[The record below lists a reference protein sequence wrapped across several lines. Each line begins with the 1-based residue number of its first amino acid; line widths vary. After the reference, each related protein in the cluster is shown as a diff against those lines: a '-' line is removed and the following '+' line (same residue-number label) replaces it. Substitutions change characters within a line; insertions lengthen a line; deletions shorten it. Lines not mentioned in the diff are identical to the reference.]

1 MAYLEDSHMISPV
14 IVTGLESALNQV
26 LRLDPDSA
34 SRLAALDGKTVAV
47 EVEGLEQRFYLRF
60 AAEGVRVMDHDEGT
74 AVVWIR
80 GTPLALLRQWRRQ
93 SFQDSRQIKVEGNS
107 DVAREV
113 QLLLAR
119 LDIDW
124 EEQLAKRF
132 GDPIAHQLGNVWRS
146 LRGWGRRVSA
156 VVSAN
161 STEYLQHELGA
172 LPPSHVVE
180 RFLHDV
186 DILREDADRLAVRV
200 ERLRQRL
207 APGGLG

>member
-1 MAYLEDSHMISPV
+1 MA
-14 IVTGLESALNQV
+14 
-26 LRLDPDSA
+26 
-34 SRLAALDGKTVAV
+34 
-47 EVEGLEQRFYLRF
+47 
-60 AAEGVRVMDHDEGT
+60 
-74 AVVWIR
+74 
-80 GTPLALLRQWRRQ
+80 
-93 SFQDSRQIKVEGNS
+93 
-107 DVAREV
+107 
-113 QLLLAR
+113 
-119 LDIDW
+119 IDK
-124 EEQLAKRF
+124 A
-132 GDPIAHQLGNVWRS
+132 WRS